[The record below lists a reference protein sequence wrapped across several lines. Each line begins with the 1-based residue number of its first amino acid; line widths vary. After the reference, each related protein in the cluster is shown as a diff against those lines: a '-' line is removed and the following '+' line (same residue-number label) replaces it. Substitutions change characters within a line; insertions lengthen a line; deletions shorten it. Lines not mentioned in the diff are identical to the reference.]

1 MYAYTNV
8 EVVRRERHK
17 KVLVDYRQYKWVMVV
32 ENVSKTIVAVG

>member
-17 KVLVDYRQYKWVMVV
+17 KVLVDYRWYKWVIVV
-32 ENVSKTIVAVG
+32 ENVGRTVVAVG